1 MMLLLWPSVDSF
13 KSHGKAVETREHGEA
28 EEGSSVVVEDSC
40 LHYFECQSA
49 GRLGGAAAA

>member
-40 LHYFECQSA
+40 LHYFECQLA